1 MQQIIRTLF
10 RMHGRK
16 GSQPASSYSPAGR
29 LFIAALAI
37 LGVGGLL
44 SNSAAAQ
51 DSTQTLKTPILV
63 KRPLSPEV
71 LALHARAKRPV
82 ATASTTSLELAATAT
97 ATAPTSTNVNEEQGP
112 GGGAIGPG
120 PGCNLFPAPA
130 SIGTVVPLSYFGP
143 PPSDT
148 NRSLVGPVQLL
159 DTGVVDVAHGTIT
172 IPLYLGHLKGS
183 GKNVWYILTDVD
195 DPNVAAELGLNF
207 SAKLTF
213 ASHSARTGNLDA
225 NGDIVF
231 DAGTVN
237 FKPERKIIPG
247 PAGHEFPPTFAT
259 PGSVGDAN
267 YGPLVRI
274 VNAANVIYNAPMVAF
289 DVNANQI
296 SFPNGNVDYTK
307 VHDQVVAI
315 DPVNMTVTL
324 NLINGFSFGRP
335 VWYLSMDTSNALGAA
350 IEHNTLAPLM
360 QKLLLG
366 HDDSFASPVERIFIS
381 TNGPESGSCNNPLR
395 QGLSADLAD
404 GFRPNNVLGGIP
416 TIALDYSPYWDAQ
429 LFEWTPAAIEQG
441 FRGQVREE
449 FQILT
454 FVQDKLIT
462 GPGGAAFGSS
472 GFSINCP
479 IVQRL
484 D

>member
-1 MQQIIRTLF
+1 MQERVCTSEAL
-10 RMHGRK
+10 RGKCRE
-16 GSQPASSYSPAGR
+16 ASSSWHQAKRPTITACAV
-29 LFIAALAI
+29 LALASV
-37 LGVGGLL
+37 LPHP
-44 SNSAAAQ
+44 STAQ
-51 DSTQTLKTPILV
+51 VSSQARTALTQV
-63 KRPLSPEV
+63 RHALSPEI
-71 LALHARAKRPV
+71 LAMHARAKRPT
-82 ATASTTSLELAATAT
+82 ATAPTTSLELAATAS
-97 ATAPTSTNVNEEQGP
+97 ALTSTSFNSEQGP
-112 GGGAIGPG
+112 GPGPIGPG

-130 SIGTVVPLSYFGP
+130 SVGTTVPLSYFGP

-159 DTGVVDVAHGTIT
+159 DTGVLDVAHGTIT

-183 GKNVWYILTDVD
+183 GKNVWYVLTDVD

-225 NGDIVF
+225 NGNIVF

-259 PGSVGDAN
+259 PGAIGDAN
-267 YGPLVRI
+267 YGPLVQI

-335 VWYLSMDTSNALGAA
+335 VWYLSMDTSNTLGAA
-350 IEHNTLAPLM
+350 IEHNTFAPLM
-360 QKLLLG
+360 QKILLG

-381 TNGPESGSCNNPLR
+381 TNGPESGGCNNPLR

-404 GFRPNNVLGGIP
+404 GFRPNNVVGGIP

-429 LFEWTPAAIEQG
+429 LFEWTQDAIDQG
-441 FRGQVREE
+441 FRGQLREE

-462 GPGGAAFGSS
+462 GPGGATFGSS

>member
-1 MQQIIRTLF
+1 MQGVVRTLF
-10 RMHGRK
+10 RMSGGK
-16 GSQPASSYSPAGR
+16 SSQPVSSYSPASR
-29 LFIAALAI
+29 LSIAALTI
-37 LGVGGLL
+37 LSVGGLL
-44 SNSAAAQ
+44 SQSVAGQASPQAPV
-51 DSTQTLKTPILV
+51 TPIRT
-63 KRPLSPEV
+63 KQPLSPEI
-71 LALHARAKRPV
+71 LAIHARAKRPV
-82 ATASTTSLELAATAT
+82 ATAPTASLELATTTTAL
-97 ATAPTSTNVNEEQGP
+97 PPTNVNSEQGP

-130 SIGTVVPLSYFGP
+130 SIGTTVPLSYFGP

-195 DPNVAAELGLNF
+195 DSNVAAELGLNF

-225 NGDIVF
+225 NGNIVF

-247 PAGHEFPPTFAT
+247 PVGHEFPPTFAT
-259 PGSVGDAN
+259 PGSIGDAN
-267 YGPLVRI
+267 YGPLVQI

-289 DVNANQI
+289 DVDANQI

-429 LFEWTPAAIEQG
+429 LFEWTQDAIDQG